1 MKFSLSWLKE
11 HLTTDASLDEIVVK
25 LNAIGLEVDTVE
37 NPADALAPFTVAE
50 VVSAEKHPD
59 ADKLK
64 VCKVSNGSEEMQI
77 VCGAPNARAGI
88 KVVLGR
94 PGDYVPGLDVTLKKA
109 KIRGVESIGMMCSAK
124 ELELGE
130 DHDGIIELP
139 EDAPVGT
146 SYVEYAD
153 LDDPVIDIEI
163 TPNRQDCLGVYGIAR
178 DLAAAGLGILKPL
191 DRTSVAGSFKSDIS
205 VSIDL
210 PEEAMGACT
219 QFLGR
224 KFTGIKNGPS
234 PQWVQD
240 RLKAIGLRPIS
251 ALVDVTNLITH
262 DLGRP
267 LHVYDAS
274 KLTGNLVARLANKG
288 ETFTA
293 LDDKE
298 YTASGTETVIADGAG
313 PQGFGGII
321 GGLDTGCSEETTE
334 VVLEAALFDP
344 VRTAFTGRDQGII
357 TDARYRFERGV
368 DPKFIRDGMEIATR
382 LILEFCGGEAS
393 EIFEAGEDTVW
404 DRTVPFRSER
414 VKTLGGVDLPAV
426 ESVAILEKLG
436 FEVSGLEMTEKL
448 SGTYEVGV
456 PSWRCDVVGEPDL
469 VEEVLRIHGYDNIP
483 SVQLPVTDHKA
494 GTTLSPRQKR
504 ARAAKRRLASVGMHE
519 AVTWSFMRRDQA
531 VLFGGGGD
539 DLVVG
544 NPISSELDCMRPSI
558 LPNLMQ
564 AAQRNKDRGTSGVAL
579 FEVGP
584 VYENDTDKGQLLV
597 AAGLRSGTSARH
609 WENPAEAVS
618 VFDAKRDAMAALEAA
633 GAPVDNLQ
641 VFTEAPNHYH
651 PGRSGTLRLG
661 PKNILAAFGELHPKT
676 LKAMDVDG
684 PVVGFEVNLDK
695 IPAKRGK
702 SAAKGALEVSNL
714 QSVERDFAFLL
725 DGSKQVSDL
734 IRAVKGADKA
744 FISRVDVFDVY
755 EGKGV
760 PEGQKSIAVSVT
772 LEPKGETFAD
782 KDIEAISAKVVAAAE
797 KSTGATLR
805 A

>member
-1 MKFSLSWLKE
+1 MKFSLSWLKDYLE
-11 HLTTDASLDEIVVK
+11 TDASLDEIVEK

-50 VVSAEKHPD
+50 VLSAERHPD
-59 ADKLK
+59 ADKLQ
-64 VCKVSNGSEEMQI
+64 VCKVSNGTEEMQI

-94 PGDYVPGLDVTLKKA
+94 PGDYVPGLDITLKKA

-124 ELELGE
+124 ELELGD

-139 EDAPVGT
+139 ADAPVGT

-178 DLAAAGLGILKPL
+178 DLASAGLGTLKPL
-191 DRTSVAGSFKSDIS
+191 TAEKIEGTFDSDIT

-210 PEEAMGACT
+210 PDDAKSACT

-224 KFTGIKNGPS
+224 KFVGVKNGPS
-234 PQWVQD
+234 PQWLQD

-251 ALVDVTNLITH
+251 KLVDVTNYITH

-267 LHVYDAS
+267 LHVYDAG
-274 KLTGNLVARLANKG
+274 KLTGNLVARMAKEG

-298 YTASGTETVIADGAG
+298 YTATGTETVIADDKG

-321 GGLDTGCSEETTE
+321 GGLDTGCSDETTE
-334 VVLEAALFDP
+334 VILEAALFDP
-344 VRTAFTGRDQGII
+344 VRTAFTGRDHGLI

-368 DPKFIRDGMEIATR
+368 DELFIRDGIEIATKM
-382 LILEFCGGEAS
+382 ILDLCGGEVS
-393 EIFEAGEDTVW
+393 HVFEAGEDTAW

-414 VKTLGGVDLPAV
+414 VKTLGGVDLPAA
-426 ESVAILEKLG
+426 ESVSILEKLG
-436 FEVSGLEMTEKL
+436 FVVEGNDPYTVK
-448 SGTYEVGV
+448 V

-483 SVQLPVTDHKA
+483 SVQLPAVDHKA
-494 GTTLSPRQKR
+494 GSTLSDRQKR
-504 ARAAKRRLASVGMHE
+504 ARAVKRRLATAGLYE
-519 AVTWSFMRRDQA
+519 AVTWSFMKQDEA
-531 VLFGGGGD
+531 TLFGGGD
-539 DLVVG
+539 ESLVLD
-544 NPISSELDCMRPSI
+544 NPISSDLDCMRPSI

-564 AAQRNKDRGTSGVAL
+564 AVQRNKDRGLGGVAL
-579 FEVGP
+579 FEVGQ
-584 VYENDTDKGQLLV
+584 VFENDSEKGQHLV
-597 AAGLRSGTSARH
+597 AAGVRSGSSERH
-609 WENPAEAVS
+609 WARASAPVD
-618 VFDAKRDAMAALEAA
+618 VFDAKRDALAALEAA
-633 GAPVDNLQ
+633 GAPVENLQ
-641 VFTEAPNHYH
+641 VFTEVPGHYH
-651 PGRSGTLRLG
+651 PGRAGTLRLG
-661 PKNILAAFGELHPKT
+661 PKNILAAFGEIHPKM
-676 LKAMDVDG
+676 LKALDVDG
-684 PVVGFEVNLDK
+684 PVVGFEVFLDK

-702 SAAKGALEVSNL
+702 SAAKGALTVSNL
-714 QSVERDFAFLL
+714 QSVERDFAFILEE
-725 DGSKQVSDL
+725 DKPVFDL

-744 FISRVDVFDVY
+744 YISNVGVFDVY
-755 EGKGV
+755 AGKGV
-760 PEGQKSIAVSVT
+760 PEGHKSIAISVT
-772 LEPKGETFAD
+772 LEPREETFAD
-782 KDIEAISAKVVAAAE
+782 KDIEAIAGKIVAAAE
-797 KSTGATLR
+797 KAVGATLR

>member
-1 MKFSLSWLKE
+1 MKFSLSWLKDYLE
-11 HLTTDASLDEIVVK
+11 TDAGLNEIVSK

-37 NPADALAPFTVAE
+37 NPADSLVPFTVAE
-50 VVSAEKHPD
+50 VLSAEKHPD

-64 VCKVSNGSEEMQI
+64 VCKVSNGTEEMQI
-77 VCGAPNARAGI
+77 VCGAPNARTGI

-109 KIRGVESIGMMCSAK
+109 KIRGVESSGMMCSAK

-153 LDDPVIDIEI
+153 LDDPVIDVEI

-178 DLAAAGLGILKPL
+178 DLASAGLGTLKPL
-191 DRTSVAGSFKSDIS
+191 KVEKIEGTFNSDVT

-210 PEEAMGACT
+210 PEDKVAACT

-224 KFTGIKNGPS
+224 KFTGVKNGPS
-234 PQWVQD
+234 PQWLQD

-251 ALVDVTNLITH
+251 KLVDVTNYITH

-267 LHVYDAS
+267 LHVYDAA
-274 KLTGNLVARLANKG
+274 KLTGNLIARMAIQG

-298 YTASGTETVIADGAG
+298 YTATGNETVIADGAG
-313 PQGFGGII
+313 AQGFGGVI

-344 VRTAFTGRDQGII
+344 VRTAFTGRDQGLI

-368 DPKFIRDGMEIATR
+368 DPLFIRDGMEIATKM
-382 LILEFCGGEAS
+382 ILDLCGGEVS
-393 EIFEAGEDTVW
+393 HVFEAGNDTVW
-404 DRTVPFRSER
+404 DRTVPFRSNR
-414 VKTLGGVDLPAV
+414 VKTLGGVDLPAT
-426 ESVAILEKLG
+426 ESVKILEKLG
-436 FEVSGLEMTEKL
+436 FLVKGNDPYTVK
-448 SGTYEVGV
+448 V

-494 GTTLSPRQKR
+494 GATLSLRQKR
-504 ARAAKRRLASVGMHE
+504 ARAVKRRLAAAGMHE
-519 AVTWSFMRRDQA
+519 AITWSFMRRDQA
-531 VLFGGGGD
+531 ALFGGGGD
-539 DLVVG
+539 DLVLA
-544 NPISSELDCMRPSI
+544 NPISSEMDCMRPTSI
-558 LPNLMQ
+558 PNLMQ
-564 AAQRNKDRGTSGVAL
+564 AAQRNKDRGQGGMAL
-579 FEVGP
+579 FEVGQ
-584 VYENDTDKGQLLV
+584 VFENDTEKGQHLV
-597 AAGLRSGTSARH
+597 AAGVRSGTSERH
-609 WENPAEAVS
+609 WAQPSAGVD
-618 VFDAKRDAMAALEAA
+618 VFDAKRDAMAALKAV
-633 GAPVDNLQ
+633 GAPVENLQ
-641 VFTEAPNHYH
+641 VFTEAPEHYH

-661 PKNILAAFGELHPKT
+661 PKNILAAFGEIHPKV

-684 PVVGFEVNLDK
+684 PMVGFEVFLDK

-702 SAAKGALEVSNL
+702 SAAKGALQISNL

-725 DGSKQVSDL
+725 DRDRQVADL

-744 FISRVDVFDVY
+744 HIDRVGVFDVY
-755 EGKGV
+755 EGTGV
-760 PEGQKSIAVSVT
+760 PEGQKSIAVSVV
-772 LEPKGETFAD
+772 LEPRGETFAD
-782 KDIEAISAKVVAAAE
+782 KEIEAIASKVVAAAE
-797 KSTGATLR
+797 KAVGAKLR